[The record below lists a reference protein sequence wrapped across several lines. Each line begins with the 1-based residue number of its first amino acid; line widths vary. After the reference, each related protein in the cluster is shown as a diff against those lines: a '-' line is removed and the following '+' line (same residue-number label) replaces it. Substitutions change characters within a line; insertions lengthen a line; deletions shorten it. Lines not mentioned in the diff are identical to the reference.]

1 MTMPLDDLYI
11 TWLYKQI
18 GSVKLRNSSRT
29 YWALARQLYKKEF
42 VWFIPNDDNRLE
54 DGRELRHEF
63 IDDEHIEDID
73 PEWMDLGCSML
84 EMLIGLSRR
93 LSFQTDGEARVWFWQ
108 LIDTLGLLECNDRS
122 EFLANRVDDILNTV
136 IWRTYNP
143 DGHGGLFP
151 LHNPAEDQRTV
162 EIWYQMCAYLI
173 ERY

>member
-1 MTMPLDDLYI
+1 MSMPLDDLYI

-29 YWALARQLYKKEF
+29 YWTLARQLYRKEF
-42 VWFIPNDDNRLE
+42 VWFIANDDNRLE

-63 IDDEHIEDID
+63 ADDEHIEDID
-73 PEWMDLGCSML
+73 PEWLDLGCSML

-93 LSFQTDGEARVWFWQ
+93 LSFQTDGESRVWFWQ
-108 LIDTLGLLECNDRS
+108 LIDTLGLLDCNDRS
-122 EFLANRVDDILNTV
+122 DFSFTRVDEILNTV

-151 LHNPAEDQRTV
+151 LHNATKDQREV

-173 ERY
+173 EHE